1 MTYLLAGLIVAVPA
15 IWLLGIYGRLVEC
28 RIDRAG
34 RDTSEIAWDSSK
46 RFDPSRY
53 NAEGKI
59 LLRWYWVS
67 HVALVLAVGVALWLL
82 ACKGL
87 L

>member
-1 MTYLLAGLIVAVPA
+1 MTYVLAGLIVAVPA
-15 IWLLGIYGRLVEC
+15 IWLLGIHGRLVEC
-28 RIDRAG
+28 RIDLEG
-34 RDTSEIAWDSSK
+34 RDPSGISWDSSK

-53 NAEGKI
+53 DAEGKI

-82 ACKGL
+82 ARKGL